1 MYMSEKNWKTRNYA
15 LNDFYSVLCRLSLNA
30 TYMLDLM
37 QHVST
42 IVISSCI
49 HGNQVDN
56 LPVTWTQS
64 TCMYVCVCVCVWACM
79 CTYVYM
85 YIVTCTF
92 MRVHLSVSV
101 NINFICIYV
110 CKFERYVYT
119 YINVSRILILYY
131 IWLVFSCRNRQ

>member
-1 MYMSEKNWKTRNYA
+1 MSEKNWKTRNYA

-64 TCMYVCVCVCVWACM
+64 TCMYVCVCVCVGV
-79 CTYVYM
+79 YVHVCIHVYCHM
-85 YIVTCTF
+85 YFHARAPECECKYKF
-92 MRVHLSVSV
+92 YLHLCV
-101 NINFICIYV
+101 
-110 CKFERYVYT
+110 
-119 YINVSRILILYY
+119 
-131 IWLVFSCRNRQ
+131 